1 MAKHLTAW
9 TLCLVLLLAASDTAP
24 RLAAAPAPQHGVSEL
39 QQLLIKLH
47 TTARLM
53 HTVAHPDDE
62 DGGMLVLEARGEG
75 VAAVQL
81 TLTRGEGGQNR
92 MGSNLFDE
100 LGVLRTLE
108 LLAADQYYDVE
119 QRFARVADFGYSKTA
134 DETFDKWHGHDVA
147 LSDMV
152 RVIRTFRPDVI
163 VSRFQGTDRD
173 GHGNHQASG
182 ILTREAFRAAADPGR
197 FPEQIGEG
205 LEPWQAQKLYVRGGS
220 DDYTLALD
228 TGAYSP
234 VLGMSFA
241 QYAMQ
246 GLRHQLSQGAGEWQ
260 LSSRPHVSYYKL
272 IDSELP
278 PSHEGQHARPPNKDS
293 SAAEHERDFF
303 DGIDTTLPGLADR
316 IGDEQSKVLFLRGSL
331 NAIKD
336 HVDEATHLIP
346 GPSSSLAAPL
356 LAGEEQT
363 TELIGQIE
371 SSDLSPTAKSE
382 LLVNLRT
389 KREQFQ
395 LAAGLA
401 LGLELHVST
410 TPAGNGM
417 LVPGQSVRVQA
428 EVHNSGDEPVLVQQ
442 IALDL
447 PKGWTAPP
455 VWIRSARLKP
465 GDSASAAFTVKVSP
479 DAELT
484 RPYWHRDDP
493 EADTIYE
500 IDDPRYAT
508 LPFPPPPVAAHAT
521 FVFGAHHGIVR
532 AVARAG
538 TADNSPTLAVV
549 PAFSVIMAP
558 RTRVVP
564 ADRTSPTQVTVDI
577 RSYVAASEASVS
589 LRAPQGWIVSPE
601 SVPVRF
607 ERSGQ
612 EQKFSFKLSP
622 PGGAYLAGKIPLR
635 ATLEA
640 AGRQYSESFTVVTGE
655 DLGTSYYY
663 QPAVEQ
669 LATVEVNV
677 PDGLKIG
684 YIMGAGDDIPTV
696 LRELGLSVEMITP
709 EQLANGGLQRF
720 DTVILGIRAYD
731 TRPDVRQY
739 NRRLLEFVDRGGT
752 LLVQYNT
759 NPEQFNA
766 GNFTPYPAELSHD
779 RVSVEEAPVTLL
791 EPYDRLFRFPNAIT
805 EKDFDGWVQERGL
818 YFMDKWDDHYR
829 PLLSCADP
837 GEPARE
843 GGLLR
848 ARYGRGT
855 YIYTGYAF
863 FRQLPN
869 GVPGAIRL
877 YVNLLSAG
885 HGKP

>member
-1 MAKHLTAW
+1 MLKHFTAW
-9 TLCLVLLLAASDTAP
+9 TLLLVLLLVTSGIAP
-24 RLAAAPAPQHGVSEL
+24 RLAAAPPPLRGTAEL
-39 QQLLIKLH
+39 EQLLIKLH

-75 VAAVQL
+75 VTAVQL

-108 LLAADQYYDVE
+108 LLAADQYYGVE
-119 QRFARVADFGYSKTA
+119 QRFTRVADFGYSKTA
-134 DETFDKWHGHDVA
+134 DETFDKWHGHDIA
-147 LSDMV
+147 LADMV

-163 VSRFQGTDRD
+163 VSRFQGSDRD

-182 ILTREAFRAAADPGR
+182 ILTHEAFRAAADPGR
-197 FPEQIGEG
+197 FPEQISEG
-205 LEPWQAQKLYVRGGS
+205 LEPWQAKKLYIRGGS
-220 DDYTLALD
+220 SDYTLALD

-234 VLGMSFA
+234 VLKMSFM

-246 GLRHQLSQGAGEWQ
+246 GLRRQLSQGAGEWR

-278 PSHEGQHARPPNKDS
+278 PPSHAGRHALQPTKDT
-293 SAAEHERDFF
+293 AEHEHDFF

-316 IGDEQSKVLFLRGSL
+316 IGDEESKVPFLRPALG
-331 NAIKD
+331 AIKERL
-336 HVDEATHLIP
+336 DEATHLIP

-356 LAGEEQT
+356 LSGEEQVAG
-363 TELIGQIE
+363 LIAQVE
-371 SSDLSPTAKSE
+371 HSELSPAAKSE

-389 KREQFQ
+389 KRQQFQ
-395 LAAGLA
+395 RAAELA
-401 LGLELHVST
+401 LGLELRVST

-417 LVPGQSVRVQA
+417 LVPGQTVRLLA
-428 EVHNSGDEPVLVQQ
+428 EVHNSGDEPVLAQQ

-447 PKGWTAPP
+447 PKGWSAPP
-455 VWIRSARLKP
+455 VWIRPTRLKP
-465 GDSASAAFTVKVSP
+465 GDSASATFTVKVAP
-479 DAELT
+479 DAELS
-484 RPYWHRDDP
+484 RPYWHRNDP
-493 EADTIYE
+493 ETDTIYE
-500 IDDPRYAT
+500 VDDPRYAT
-508 LPFPPPPVAAHAT
+508 LPFPPPPVEAHAA
-521 FVFGAHHGIVR
+521 FAFAGHHGTVHAI
-532 AVARAG
+532 ARA
-538 TADNSPTLAVV
+538 APAENSPALAVV
-549 PAFSVIMAP
+549 PAFSVVMAP

-564 ADRTSPTQVTVDI
+564 ADATSSTTVTVAV
-577 RSYVAASEASVS
+577 RGYVAGDASVI
-589 LRAPQGWIVSPE
+589 LRAPQGWTVSPE
-601 SVPVRF
+601 AAPVRF

-612 EQKFSFKLSP
+612 EHKLSFKLSP
-622 PGGAYLAGKIPLR
+622 PGGAYRSGKLR
-635 ATLEA
+635 IRAVLEA
-640 AGRQYSESFTVVTGE
+640 AGRQYTEGFTVVTGE
-655 DLGTSYYY
+655 DLGAFYYY
-663 QPAVEQ
+663 QPAIEQ
-669 LATVEVNV
+669 LSMVVVNV

-684 YIMGAGDDIPTV
+684 YVMGAGDEIPTV
-696 LRELGLSVEMITP
+696 LRELGLSVEMISP
-709 EQLANGGLQRF
+709 DQMANGSLQRF
-720 DTVILGIRAYD
+720 DTIILGIRAYD
-731 TRPDVRQY
+731 TRADVRQN
-739 NRRLLEFVDRGGT
+739 NRRLLEYVDRGGT
-752 LLVQYNT
+752 LVVQYNT
-759 NPEQFNA
+759 NPEEFNA
-766 GNFTPYPAELSHD
+766 GHYTPYPAELSHD

-791 EPYDRLFRFPNAIT
+791 EPYDRLFRSPNAIT

-829 PLLSCADP
+829 PLLSSADP